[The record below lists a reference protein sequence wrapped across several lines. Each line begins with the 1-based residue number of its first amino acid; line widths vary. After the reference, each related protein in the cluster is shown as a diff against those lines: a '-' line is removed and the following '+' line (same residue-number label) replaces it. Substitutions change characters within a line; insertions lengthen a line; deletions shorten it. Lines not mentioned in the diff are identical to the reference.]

1 MANKRVEIEFG
12 MTYGKL
18 TVIGDSYISTQGH
31 INYLCECS
39 CGNIISTTGSRL
51 KNGTVQSCG
60 CLKKEQTRQM
70 GKNRKGK
77 SHLEKGEAGKNHLY
91 NQYKNAAK
99 KRNIEFLL
107 TKEELIQV
115 SSKNCYYCGIPPSQ
129 IMNKKYEIGSY
140 IYNGI
145 DRVNNSIGYTKDNC
159 VPCCKQCNRSK
170 SDLSLEEFYT
180 WIKRV
185 YNSAY

>member
-1 MANKRVEIEFG
+1 MANKRVEIKIG
-12 MTYGKL
+12 VRYGRLVVLEQIAKG
-18 TVIGDSYISTQGH
+18 IQGH
-31 INYLCECS
+31 IIYACLCD
-39 CGNIISTTGSRL
+39 CGNITNTTGSRL
-51 KNGTVQSCG
+51 ANGTVQSCG
-60 CLKKEQTRQM
+60 CLKKEHTIQM

-77 SHLEKGEAGKNHLY
+77 SHLEKGESGKNNLY
-91 NQYKNAAK
+91 NQYKNKAK
-99 KRNIEFLL
+99 KRNLEFLL
-107 TKEELIQV
+107 TKEELIQI
-115 SSKNCYYCGIPPSQ
+115 SNKNCYYCGVSPSQ

-180 WIKRV
+180 WIKKV